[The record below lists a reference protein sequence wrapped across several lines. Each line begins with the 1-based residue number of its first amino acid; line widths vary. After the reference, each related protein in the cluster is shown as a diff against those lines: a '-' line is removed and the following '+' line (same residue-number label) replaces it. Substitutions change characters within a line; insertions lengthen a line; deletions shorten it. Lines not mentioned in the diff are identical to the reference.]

1 MPSRNHRLA
10 RIYIGFPDPRSLRDI
25 EDLFALQ
32 LIGCD
37 RCMRPAGPRGAR
49 RFAAS
54 RCHRRRVLMRGDAQ
68 RMRDVA
74 RRLLSVY
81 ARHPTLCSREWV
93 ATLSAVA
100 VLLGRSRPADSA
112 RS

>member
-25 EDLFALQ
+25 RDRFAPRS
-32 LIGCD
+32 IGYD
-37 RCMRPAGPRGAR
+37 RCTRPAGPRVAR
-49 RFAAS
+49 RFVAS
-54 RCHRRRVLMRGDAQ
+54 RCHRRGVVMTGDAQ

-74 RRLLSVY
+74 RHLLSVH

-100 VLLGRSRPADSA
+100 VLLSRFRPADSA